1 MMSKTAQLRA
11 RQIAAVPGG
20 VATKGIFVSR
30 AENALLWT
38 VDDRRLIDFAAGIA
52 VLNTGHRHPR
62 IIEAVQQQLAAFTH
76 TCFHVAPYETY
87 IELAERINAL
97 TPGHF
102 AKKTFFVTTGAEAV
116 ENAIKVARYH
126 TKRSAIIAFSGGF
139 HGRTHMGMALTGKV
153 MPYKHGFGPLP
164 GDVYHAPFP
173 VPYRSITTGRA
184 LEELDRLFRSDVSP
198 SNVAAFIV
206 EPVQGEGGFNVAPP
220 EFLRRLRS
228 IADQHG
234 ILLIADEVQAG
245 MGRTGK
251 MFGIEHSG
259 VVPDLITL
267 AKGLAGGF
275 PLAAVT
281 GPAAVLDSV
290 HPGGLGGTYAGSPI
304 GVAAALAVLDV
315 LQQEKLCERAV
326 QIGERTGQR
335 LRALAAEHPRI
346 GEVRGL
352 GAMMAL
358 EIVRDPQTREPDAA
372 ATAAIVS
379 AAEQRGLLLLS
390 CGESANVIRLLMP
403 LTIPNALLEEG
414 LDILSA
420 SVGEVLGKKV
430 SQPAVSMAA
439 G

>member
-1 MMSKTAQLRA
+1 MSKTAQLRA
-11 RQIAAVPGG
+11 RQAASVPGG
-20 VATKGIFVSR
+20 IATKGIFVSK
-30 AENALLWT
+30 AENALMWT
-38 VDDRRLIDFAAGIA
+38 VDGRRLIDFAAGIA

-62 IIEAVQQQLAAFTH
+62 IIDAVGKQLAAFTH
-76 TCFHVAPYETY
+76 TCFHVAPYESY

-97 TPGHF
+97 TPGDF
-102 AKKTFFVTTGAEAV
+102 PKKTFFVTTGAEAV

-126 TKRSAIIAFSGGF
+126 TKRTGIIAFSGGF

-153 MPYKHGFGPLP
+153 MPYKHGFGPFP
-164 GDVYHAPFP
+164 ADVYHAPYP
-173 VPYRSITTGRA
+173 VPYRSITTERA
-184 LEELDRLFRSDVSP
+184 LEELDRLFRADISP
-198 SNVAAFIV
+198 ANVAAFIV
-206 EPVQGEGGFNVAPP
+206 EPVQGEGGFNVAPV

-234 ILLIADEVQAG
+234 IVLIADEVQAG
-245 MGRTGK
+245 MGRTGR
-251 MFGIEHSG
+251 MFGIEHSA
-259 VVPDLITL
+259 VVPDVITL

-281 GPAAVLDSV
+281 GRAAILDSV

-315 LQQEKLCERAV
+315 LQQEGLCERAV
-326 QIGERTGQR
+326 QIGQR
-335 LRALAAEHPRI
+335 IEECLRGLAAGHPRI

-358 EIVRDPQTREPDAA
+358 EIVKDPRTRAPDPA

-379 AAEQRGLLLLS
+379 AAEARGLLLLS

-420 SVGEVLGKKV
+420 SVDEVLGV
-430 SQPAVSMAA
+430 NSSQPAAA
-439 G
+439 TTAV